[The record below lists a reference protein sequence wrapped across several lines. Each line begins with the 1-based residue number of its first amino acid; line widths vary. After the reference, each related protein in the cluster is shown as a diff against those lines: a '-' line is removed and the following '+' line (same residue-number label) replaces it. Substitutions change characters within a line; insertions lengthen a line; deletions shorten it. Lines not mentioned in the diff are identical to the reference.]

1 MGWGGKGWE
10 LVGKGWKS
18 GGKGVGVGGHP
29 TVDARPVVVSEEE
42 SVEARADGRSDRV
55 RTGVTTA
62 GRHLFTLVY
71 V

>member
-1 MGWGGKGWE
+1 MG
-10 LVGKGWKS
+10 V
-18 GGKGVGVGGHP
+18 GGKGVEVGGERGWGRGSP

-42 SVEARADGRSDRV
+42 SVEARAGGRSARV